1 LIPSSKVSSQLQ
13 ELNTLKQV
21 DMATLQKDPEAM
33 RLAKNTFSQYCQ
45 SCHGKDG
52 KGQTNFPIKMVKL
65 NYKIQ
70 K

>member
-1 LIPSSKVSSQLQ
+1 MLINKSVQEYVEHKADFEHEYYQ

-45 SCHGKDG
+45 SID
-52 KGQTNFPIKMVKL
+52 TFF
-65 NYKIQ
+65 
-70 K
+70 